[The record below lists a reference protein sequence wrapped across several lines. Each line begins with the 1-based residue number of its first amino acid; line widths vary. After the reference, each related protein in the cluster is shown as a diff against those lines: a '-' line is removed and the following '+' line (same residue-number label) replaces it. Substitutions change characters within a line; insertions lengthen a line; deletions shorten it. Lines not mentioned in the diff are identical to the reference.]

1 MTSIPLVSVRKMSTI
16 AASKTSLAEGLQAG
30 RTALR
35 FNYVIT
41 VDPKDDRDHG
51 ADVLLVVD
59 NKDTGH
65 GNNSRIHII
74 NWFNS
79 TATCAKAVWVG
90 EVKPTLPIAYSE
102 SLSKL
107 SKL

>member
-1 MTSIPLVSVRKMSTI
+1 M
-16 AASKTSLAEGLQAG
+16 
-30 RTALR
+30 
-35 FNYVIT
+35 
-41 VDPKDDRDHG
+41 VDPEDDRDHG

-65 GNNSRIHII
+65 GNNSRIDII

-79 TATCAKAVWVG
+79 TAACGKAVWVRP
-90 EVKPTLPIAYSE
+90 VKPTLPIPYSA